1 MTAVKIVMARAL
13 YVLVPFSVLFIKYY
27 PDLGRHYSIWTW
39 TYYYTGVSVS
49 KNSLGMLCFVFGLFC
64 FWSLLLTL
72 RTDRE
77 KKKLFIF
84 GFLFVMVAWLLSK
97 ADSATSLG
105 CVTFG
110 IVIMLSLVI
119 PFIRN
124 NLAQIGLYVVSFG
137 VLFVV
142 LELSFGII
150 EKTILSLGRDMTLTG
165 RTELWAELIAFDIN
179 PLFGTGYEGFWLGG
193 RVDELWSRH
202 WWKPTQAHNG
212 YLELYLNLG
221 LVGLVV
227 LFGLLVST
235 YNNVRR
241 ELLVDFDYGRFRFA
255 FLVLVIVYNVTEA
268 TFKSVD
274 LVWFVFLLIACEPR
288 PLKALIACEPRPL
301 KARRRAA
308 RSLSLI
314 HI

>member
-1 MTAVKIVMARAL
+1 M
-13 YVLVPFSVLFIKYY
+13 
-27 PDLGRHYSIWTW
+27 
-39 TYYYTGVSVS
+39 
-49 KNSLGMLCFVFGLFC
+49 
-64 FWSLLLTL
+64 
-72 RTDRE
+72 
-77 KKKLFIF
+77 
-84 GFLFVMVAWLLSK
+84 
-97 ADSATSLG
+97 
-105 CVTFG
+105 
-110 IVIMLSLVI
+110 
-119 PFIRN
+119 
-124 NLAQIGLYVVSFG
+124 
-137 VLFVV
+137 
-142 LELSFGII
+142 
-150 EKTILSLGRDMTLTG
+150 
-165 RTELWAELIAFDIN
+165 
-179 PLFGTGYEGFWLGG
+179 
-193 RVDELWSRH
+193 WSRH

-308 RSLSLI
+308 RYGY
-314 HI
+314 